1 MKPAR
6 KGEVPTI
13 DWAQWVE
20 RTLRRLIDVPPP
32 RQRPITGGSGDK
44 PPFWT
49 TISRVPE
56 SDPPTYQVA
65 VTLGYLTY
73 QQATFVEEDDG
84 VVGWIAPMIEGEN
97 GLVSLEP
104 PSATAQPS
112 VPPWEAPKLE
122 LPGVQS
128 YVYLRVKTDKNGAP
142 KLDGE
147 SVTIEAFT
155 DEQEDVHHIRASP
168 SGGEE
173 EGDYFFLILE
183 TESNGADP
191 AAPIARRRITG
202 NRHMPNQL
210 IEITN
215 IQEEDEDG
223 EIREIY
229 EGYDPGPEDKHKLRT
244 LVQIE
249 AEGEPLIKPVPSGED
264 PPKSIPFRRVK
275 ANESQGPQVNVSS
288 QDDGDTIQIEG
299 NGFSQPYQDLN
310 GGGVFFQDGLATSI
324 IAPEEGDG
332 GANFNAK
339 LLNVKIT
346 ETGGEI
352 FVSSIGWGT
361 DDRFWYVRNG
371 LLFLADPDGAN
382 VPVYD
387 VISRIEG
394 ESDPSTSGESGPG
407 LTPAA

>member
-1 MKPAR
+1 MAGTPIIRSPMKPAR

-32 RQRPITGGSGDK
+32 RQRPITGGSSDK

-49 TISRVPE
+49 TISQVPE

-73 QQATFVEEDDG
+73 QQATLVEEDDG
-84 VVGWIAPMIEGEN
+84 VVGWIAPMIEGES

-104 PSATAQPS
+104 PSATAEPS

-173 EGDYFFLILE
+173 EGDYFFLICQ
-183 TESNGADP
+183 TESNGATPP
-191 AAPIARRRITG
+191 APRIVRRITG
-202 NRHMPNQL
+202 NRELPNQL
-210 IEITN
+210 IEIEN
-215 IQEEDEDG
+215 IGGKRELYQGYLVGPDDKHELRTIEQIEGRG
-223 EIREIY
+223 EPIIKPL
-229 EGYDPGPEDKHKLRT
+229 DPGDPEADPP
-244 LVQIE
+244 VPAE
-249 AEGEPLIKPVPSGED
+249 EEGETIKWKTIAE
-264 PPKSIPFRRVK
+264 K
-275 ANESQGPQVNVSS
+275 ESQAQIRVSTK
-288 QDDGDTIQIEG
+288 DDGDVVQIEG
-299 NGFSQPYQDLN
+299 NSFDQSFGGLVKNLSVNDGLVTGFEDA
-310 GGGVFFQDGLATSI
+310 GGDNFNVEYYTWGVTSDGTTGEVFTTKLSLVFTIYYRDGLAS
-324 IAPEEGDG
+324 
-332 GANFNAK
+332 
-339 LLNVKIT
+339 L
-346 ETGGEI
+346 
-352 FVSSIGWGT
+352 T
-361 DDRFWYVRNG
+361 DDMEAVTVYEAV
-371 LLFLADPDGAN
+371 ADLVG
-382 VPVYD
+382 
-387 VISRIEG
+387 G
-394 ESDPSTSGESGPG
+394 F
-407 LTPAA
+407 